1 MLIILCNQGPTFTA
15 DAVLGRAGA
24 LVGAEATYDVLAGAI
39 TRYAGAVGYSAAD
52 YSVAVSRKLDYP
64 LESRVLE
71 IDFRSAIRNARSTL
85 WATSLPTR
93 PATTTES
100 TGTSIPQI

>member
-1 MLIILCNQGPTFTA
+1 MADICLSIPSFAEYLRCATYQGPTFTA

-52 YSVAVSRKLDYP
+52 YSVAVSFEPEFPSKVAASETD
-64 LESRVLE
+64 
-71 IDFRSAIRNARSTL
+71 
-85 WATSLPTR
+85 
-93 PATTTES
+93 
-100 TGTSIPQI
+100 